1 MGDKGLTR
9 AEVEA
14 VGRRGAQVRTYD
26 DGAVSAFVMN
36 RFWMHVEPGDEAISP
51 WLCSDGFWEAWVTT
65 WLMRELQP
73 GDVFIDVGAN
83 VGYFTM
89 LARSMGARV
98 VAFEPNPRV
107 AKLLQRSLDEV
118 HATDVVLVTGAVG
131 DQVAAVD
138 LGVPV
143 GHSGGASIMGVSDS
157 EYTISTLVRPL
168 DDVLRALPDYASP
181 NVIKV
186 DAEGAEPQI
195 WRGMQETLAKNPR
208 CVVLLEWESARFDDP
223 AALLNGMRAEG
234 WQVRVIDGAGDELE
248 VSDEELAAMG
258 LQMIAVRRAPAV
270 DRRLSP
276 MRRPYDPNYPYGHLW
291 SVRLGFKHI
300 PKSAG
305 ISLSQAIHSAWGLEY
320 RSLLQVQ
327 RSADEV
333 IRAREAT
340 VACVDDLDLWRGRPF
355 LGGHIGLDDLALLG
369 RSFIFTVLREP
380 AARALSA
387 YTYLRRRSEEGHS
400 ERAFGELTDQQVQ
413 ILEMPTLEW
422 FRASTNDDMTRGLV
436 RGAFPMG
443 TPEQAMVDVWLNS
456 GVVLSTEEYDWL
468 IRRAFERINVAYI
481 GVDAQRIVENLFL
494 QGLLPTLP
502 EVQRLN
508 EAERPLDLAPV
519 SFQDLYGV
527 LRETTSIDRMVIDI
541 AKEMFP
547 GYVLDPCVSS
557 FEDFAASAR
566 RYGLIDADSG
576 TVD

>member
-327 RSADEV
+327 HSADETIV
-333 IRAREAT
+333 VREPTAARI
-340 VACVDDLDLWRGRPF
+340 DQLDLWRGRPF
-355 LGGHIGLDDLALLG
+355 IGGHIGLEDLALLR
-369 RSFIFTVLREP
+369 RSFVFSVLREP
-380 AARALSA
+380 VARSLSA
-387 YTYLRRRSEEGHS
+387 YTYLRRRAEDGHS
-400 ERAFGELTDQQVQ
+400 EWASGQLGPQQVRA
-413 ILEMPTLEW
+413 LELSTIDW
-422 FRASTNDDMTRGLV
+422 FRASTSDDMTRNLL
-436 RGAFPMG
+436 RGAFALG
-443 TPEQAMVDVWLNS
+443 SAEKAAADVWLNN
-456 GVVLSTEEYDWL
+456 GLLLSNDEFDWL
-468 IRRAFERINVAYI
+468 IRAALARINVAYV